1 MLTRSTRTASTCVLA
16 IFVLGGTSPLLARP
30 VSHEARAWAD
40 DVWEAALDG
49 DRSELD
55 SLLSAPARSGVQDD
69 ARQQFIKAVQ
79 AWQTHE
85 VEDQDHIDDRIAE
98 ARTEMLAAEDEGD
111 LLESLRLLIEVQAL
125 SETLAAPLDDPDAQ
139 RLVASAEEQINAW
152 IAASDYF
159 HAQQGLLRLR
169 AVYEDTGHQ
178 DEWDRLTASYEEL
191 WDQMRLLRRYRFDEY
206 HKRYVA
212 FHRAQGDEV
221 SEEYSPRL
229 DTRWKDMI
237 RDVDIETAAR
247 AIQIAAVEHVESEGL
262 VPLLDGGIEA
272 IRALTHDSLLAAT
285 FPTLEDESLLA
296 SWHAALDATEVS
308 IEIPGA
314 DVSLVRTMQRIAQAN
329 ADTINLPEGV
339 LWREFAD
346 GAMNELDRFSQ
357 VIWPYDYESFRRQMQ
372 GNFVG
377 VGVQIQ
383 ETDLGEIKVV
393 TPLEGKPAFYAG
405 VRADDIIATV
415 NGQSTAGWTVQDA
428 VHHITGPEDTQVTL
442 GLRRNGEDGIVEVP
456 VVRAVIRMPHV
467 KGWRKEGVDDSGR
480 EDWDWMISPDQG
492 IGYIKLTG
500 FDQET
505 QADLR
510 TAMSEM
516 RGSGPLNG
524 LVLDL
529 RHNPGGLLDLAGF
542 VSNLFVP
549 HGDIVTGEDSDG
561 RQTFCISA
569 RSHGC
574 LLGGVPT
581 VVLINRGSASASE
594 IVAGCLQAHEAAVV
608 LGERSFGKGSV
619 QTVHPLAAEAR
630 IKVTNQYY
638 RLPSTDGMNPGR
650 LVHKR
655 PGATDW
661 GVVPDLE
668 VRMSMDDIIASER
681 LRFRAE
687 RAVSELPL
695 PEPPAPD
702 PDAEPNPADDGPA
715 DIARLIDDGFDPQL
729 ELAVL
734 LVSAQ
739 VLAETESKDSRPVN
753 QVAEGP
759 IDDLRSR
766 AGGR

>member
-1 MLTRSTRTASTCVLA
+1 MLRHATCTPLASILA
-16 IFVLGGTSPLLARP
+16 IVVLGGTSSILARP

-40 DVWEAALDG
+40 DVWEAALEG
-49 DRSELD
+49 DRTELD
-55 SLLSAPARSGVQDD
+55 ELFATPASSGVQDD
-69 ARQQFIKAVQ
+69 ARKRFIQAVE
-79 AWQTHE
+79 AWRSHE
-85 VEDQDHIDDRIAE
+85 VEDRTHVTERMAE
-98 ARTEMLAAEDEGD
+98 AKSEMLAAEADGD
-111 LLESLRLLIEVQAL
+111 MLEALRLLIEVQAL
-125 SETLAAPLDDPDAQ
+125 SKTLGAPLADPHVQEFLDA
-139 RLVASAEEQINAW
+139 AEAQINTW
-152 IAASDYF
+152 IGAKEYF
-159 HAQQGLLRLR
+159 NAQQGLLRLR

-178 DEWDRLTASYEEL
+178 EDWDRLTKAYELL
-191 WDQMRLLRRYRFDEY
+191 WDKLRLLRRYRFDEY
-206 HKRYVA
+206 HKLYVS
-212 FHRAQGDEV
+212 FHRSQGDEV

-229 DTRWKDMI
+229 DTRWQDMI

-247 AIQIAAVEHVESEGL
+247 AIHTAAAEHVESEGL
-262 VPLLDGGIEA
+262 VPLLDGGIDA
-272 IRALTHDSLLAAT
+272 IRTLTQDDVLAET
-285 FPTLEDESLLA
+285 FPSLGDEALLA
-296 SWHAALDATEVS
+296 SWHAALDATDAS

-329 ADTINLPEGV
+329 ADTIALPEGV

-346 GAMNELDRFSQ
+346 GAMNRLDRFSQ

-372 GNFVG
+372 GNFIG

-405 VRADDIIATV
+405 VRADDIIASV

-428 VHHITGPEDTQVTL
+428 VHHITGPEDTEVTL
-442 GLRRNGEDGIVEVP
+442 GLRRNGEDGLVEVP
-456 VVRAVIRMPHV
+456 IVRAIIRMPNV
-467 KGWRKEGVDDSGR
+467 KGWRKEGVDDAGR
-480 EDWDWMISPDQG
+480 ESWDWMISPDQG

-505 QADLR
+505 QPDLQR
-510 TAMSEM
+510 AMRDM
-516 RGSGPLNG
+516 RNNGPLNG

-549 HGDIVTGEDSDG
+549 RGEIVTGEDSDG
-561 RQTFCISA
+561 RQTFCLSA
-569 RSHGC
+569 RSHAC

-638 RLPSTDGMNPGR
+638 RLPSVDGNTPGR

-655 PGATDW
+655 PGSMDW

-687 RAVSELPL
+687 RAVSDIPL
-695 PEPPAPD
+695 PEPPEPD
-702 PDAEPNPADDGPA
+702 PDAEPNPADEGPPN
-715 DIARLIDDGFDPQL
+715 IARLIDDGFDPQL

-739 VLAETESKDSRPVN
+739 VLAETESDATGTLD

-759 IDDLRSR
+759 IEDLRSR

>member
-1 MLTRSTRTASTCVLA
+1 MLTRLAPTCAL
-16 IFVLGGTSPLLARP
+16 FVVVFGGVSAAAARP

-40 DVWEAALDG
+40 DVWEAALQG
-49 DRSELD
+49 DRSDLET
-55 SLLSAPARSGVQDD
+55 LLSEPATIGVQDE
-69 ARQQFIKAVQ
+69 ARKAFIKAVEL
-79 AWQTHE
+79 WRTHE
-85 VEDQDHIDDRIAE
+85 SEDRTHVRERIAE
-98 ARTEMLAAEDEGD
+98 ASQEMQEARDEGD
-111 LLESLRLLIEVQAL
+111 LLESLRLLIEIQAL
-125 SETLAAPLDDPDAQ
+125 SSSLAAPLDEPHVQSLLADAERQ
-139 RLVASAEEQINAW
+139 IIAWREEGDIFN
-152 IAASDYF
+152 
-159 HAQQGLLRLR
+159 AQQGLLRLR

-178 DEWDRLTASYEEL
+178 EDWDRLTEGYEAL

-206 HKRYVA
+206 HRRYVA

-229 DTRWKDMI
+229 DTRWRDMI

-247 AIQIAAVEHVESEGL
+247 AIQIAAAEHVESEGL
-262 VPLLDGGIEA
+262 VPLLDGGIDA
-272 IRALTHDSLLAAT
+272 IRNLTRQGMLTAT
-285 FPTLEDESLLA
+285 FPSLEDESLLA
-296 SWHAALDATEVS
+296 SWHAALEATDAS

-314 DVSLVRTMQRIAQAN
+314 EVSLVRTLQRIAQAN

-428 VHHITGPEDTQVTL
+428 VHHITGPEDTEVTL
-442 GLRRNGEDGIVEVP
+442 GLRRSGEQGLIEVP
-456 VVRAVIRMPHV
+456 VVRAVIRMPNV
-467 KGWRKEGVDDSGR
+467 KGWRRVGVDENGR
-480 EDWDWMISPDQG
+480 EDWDWMISPEQG
-492 IGYIKLTG
+492 IGYIKLIG

-505 QADLR
+505 QEDLKR
-510 TAMSEM
+510 AMRDM
-516 RGSGPLNG
+516 RGKGPLNG

-529 RHNPGGLLDLAGF
+529 RHNPGGLLELAGF

-549 HGDIVTGEDSDG
+549 RGEIVTGEDSDG
-561 RQTFCISA
+561 RRTFCLSA

-638 RLPSTDGMNPGR
+638 RLPSADGFNPGR

-681 LRFRAE
+681 LRSRAE
-687 RAVSELPL
+687 RAASELPL
-695 PEPPAPD
+695 PDLPEPD
-702 PDAEPNPADDGPA
+702 PDAEPNPADEGPPN
-715 DIARLIDDGFDPQL
+715 ITRLIDDGFDPQL

-739 VLAETESKDSRPVN
+739 VLAETEGGTVTPLE

-759 IDDLRSR
+759 IEDLRSR